1 MGTSPQRT
9 LALFNQSNGGK
20 PTGCLVEQ
28 LGDANGQLRPAKLAV
43 KTARAHE
50 LSAPRVRTLTLL
62 LLWRQTTVCN
72 KRKVPNYKCK
82 TPNNGG
88 SAFLKLH
95 LEN

>member
-1 MGTSPQRT
+1 MGTSPQQT

-72 KRKVPNYKCK
+72 KRK
-82 TPNNGG
+82 
-88 SAFLKLH
+88 SAQLQMQ
-95 LEN
+95 NPQ